1 MSPKLIFPFYQNFI
15 SIIIFQQKTSHIF
28 FFFPMNKYG
37 GVKSHSQKT
46 ARISKMSETFQF
58 TLCNMLTTDRGEGEE
73 RRNYLGEDDSMQHPP
88 SLLPALEEQV
98 YCLDSD

>member
-1 MSPKLIFPFYQNFI
+1 
-15 SIIIFQQKTSHIF
+15 
-28 FFFPMNKYG
+28 
-37 GVKSHSQKT
+37 
-46 ARISKMSETFQF
+46 MSETFQF